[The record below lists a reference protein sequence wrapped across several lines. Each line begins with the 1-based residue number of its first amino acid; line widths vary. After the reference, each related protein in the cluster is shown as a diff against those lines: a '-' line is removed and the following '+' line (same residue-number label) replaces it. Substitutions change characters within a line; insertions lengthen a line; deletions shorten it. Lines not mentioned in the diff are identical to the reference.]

1 MSRDG
6 DPPVNNASGTG
17 PGRSAAPGEAAAEA
31 ERPGQSEAPEPFE
44 APERS
49 EASGAALHAE
59 VRDAL
64 AGLAARL
71 DREHERAAHREAV
84 IDRLHEENQRLRRG
98 ELQAMLEPVRAALY
112 RLHDQARRESRRL
125 AGLADPPDPKQTAL
139 LLEAMADD
147 VADALARLGV
157 ERFTVEP
164 GAPYDASRHRPV
176 AVTPVDDP
184 LRDGTVT
191 AVQSDG
197 FAQSGKVL
205 RKAEV
210 SVGKLD
216 AAAKRGPSGDGGGE
230 GEPREDEPREV
241 KDRDVRARD
250 VEDRDAGGDGVQGG
264 PDDDA
269 ANGSGGANGSGRTAG
284 GAERVRRPARGGT
297 MNSGR
302 TTNSGLGTD
311 R

>member
-6 DPPVNNASGTG
+6 DPPVKTESGAEPE
-17 PGRSAAPGEAAAEA
+17 PGAAASPGAA
-31 ERPGQSEAPEPFE
+31 EPPE
-44 APERS
+44 
-49 EASGAALHAE
+49 AALHAE

-98 ELQAMLEPVRAALY
+98 ELQSMLEPVRAALY
-112 RLHDQARRESRRL
+112 RLHDQARRESDRL
-125 AGLADPPDPKQTAL
+125 AGPDLPDPPDPKQTAL
-139 LLEAMADD
+139 LLAAVADD

-184 LRDGTVT
+184 MRDGTVT
-191 AVQSDG
+191 TVQSDG
-197 FAQSGKVL
+197 FAQGGKVL
-205 RKAEV
+205 RKAA
-210 SVGKLD
+210 VGVGRLTG
-216 AAAKRGPSGDGGGE
+216 AADEADDDPATGPNGAGD
-230 GEPREDEPREV
+230 P
-241 KDRDVRARD
+241 A
-250 VEDRDAGGDGVQGG
+250 AGGSHRPRGT
-264 PDDDA
+264 
-269 ANGSGGANGSGRTAG
+269 GRG
-284 GAERVRRPARGGT
+284 ET
-297 MNSGR
+297 MTSGR
-302 TTNSGLGTD
+302 TTNGALGTD

>member
-6 DPPVNNASGTG
+6 EPQVNDG
-17 PGRSAAPGEAAAEA
+17 
-31 ERPGQSEAPEPFE
+31 
-44 APERS
+44 
-49 EASGAALHAE
+49 SGAEPEQGAGGDGDEGAAFRAD

-98 ELQAMLEPVRAALY
+98 ELQHLLEPVRTALY
-112 RLHDQARRESRRL
+112 RVHDQARRESGRL
-125 AGLADPPDPKQTAL
+125 AAPGAAEPPDPGQTAL
-139 LLEAMADD
+139 LLAALADD

-176 AVTPVDDP
+176 AVTPVADP
-184 LRDGTVT
+184 LADGTVT

-197 FAQSGKVL
+197 FEQGGKVL
-205 RKAEV
+205 RKAAV

-216 AAAKRGPSGDGGGE
+216 
-230 GEPREDEPREV
+230 
-241 KDRDVRARD
+241 
-250 VEDRDAGGDGVQGG
+250 RDAGGAGAKDLEPAGRAAQGSRDG
-264 PDDDA
+264 A
-269 ANGSGGANGSGRTAG
+269 GRD
-284 GAERVRRPARGGT
+284 GAERGET
-297 MNSGR
+297 M
-302 TTNSGLGTD
+302 NSGLGTD

>member
-6 DPPVNNASGTG
+6 EPPVSEDSGAEPEPAPAG
-17 PGRSAAPGEAAAEA
+17 DAGDAGDEAAPAGAGGA
-31 ERPGQSEAPEPFE
+31 G
-44 APERS
+44 
-49 EASGAALHAE
+49 GAALHAE

-112 RLHDQARRESRRL
+112 RLHDQARRESDRL
-125 AGLADPPDPKQTAL
+125 RAPDLAEAPDPRRTAAL
-139 LLEAMADD
+139 LAAVADE

-157 ERFTVEP
+157 ERFSVEP

-184 LRDGTVT
+184 VADGTVT

-197 FAQSGKVL
+197 FEQSGKVL
-205 RKAEV
+205 RKAAV
-210 SVGKLD
+210 SVGRLAEPAS
-216 AAAKRGPSGDGGGE
+216 AAGPAEPASAGE
-230 GEPREDEPREV
+230 
-241 KDRDVRARD
+241 ATH
-250 VEDRDAGGDGVQGG
+250 
-264 PDDDA
+264 
-269 ANGSGGANGSGRTAG
+269 NGQ
-284 GAERVRRPARGGT
+284 
-297 MNSGR
+297 
-302 TTNSGLGTD
+302 TTNSG
-311 R
+311 

>member
-6 DPPVNNASGTG
+6 DPPVNEDSGAEPDPVPAGDDAASGD
-17 PGRSAAPGEAAAEA
+17 EAFRAD
-31 ERPGQSEAPEPFE
+31 
-44 APERS
+44 
-49 EASGAALHAE
+49 

-112 RLHDQARRESRRL
+112 RLHDQARRESCRL
-125 AGLADPPDPKQTAL
+125 SAPDMTEPPDPEGTAL
-139 LLEAMADD
+139 LLGAMADD

-157 ERFTVEP
+157 ERFTAEA

-184 LRDGTVT
+184 MRDGTVT
-191 AVQSDG
+191 TVQSDG
-197 FAQSGKVL
+197 FEQSGRVL
-205 RKAEV
+205 RKAAV
-210 SVGKLD
+210 SVGKHRAGAGGHD
-216 AAAKRGPSGDGGGE
+216 EADDQVGDKA
-230 GEPREDEPREV
+230 DEAPETGSNGAGHS
-241 KDRDVRARD
+241 VRA
-250 VEDRDAGGDGVQGG
+250 
-264 PDDDA
+264 
-269 ANGSGGANGSGRTAG
+269 GSNRLRGTGRG
-284 GAERVRRPARGGT
+284 ET
-297 MNSGR
+297 M
-302 TTNSGLGTD
+302 NSGLGTD

>member
-1 MSRDG
+1 
-6 DPPVNNASGTG
+6 
-17 PGRSAAPGEAAAEA
+17 
-31 ERPGQSEAPEPFE
+31 
-44 APERS
+44 
-49 EASGAALHAE
+49 
-59 VRDAL
+59 
-64 AGLAARL
+64 
-71 DREHERAAHREAV
+71 
-84 IDRLHEENQRLRRG
+84 
-98 ELQAMLEPVRAALY
+98 MLEPVRAALY

-125 AGLADPPDPKQTAL
+125 AGLADPPDPEQTAL

-176 AVTPVDDP
+176 AVTPVADP

-216 AAAKRGPSGDGGGE
+216 AAAKRGPSGTAE
-230 GEPREDEPREV
+230 A
-241 KDRDVRARD
+241 K
-250 VEDRDAGGDGVQGG
+250 
-264 PDDDA
+264 
-269 ANGSGGANGSGRTAG
+269 AN
-284 GAERVRRPARGGT
+284 PAK
-297 MNSGR
+297 
-302 TTNSGLGTD
+302 TNPAK
-311 R
+311 

>member
-6 DPPVNNASGTG
+6 EPPVSEDSGAEPEPEPAG
-17 PGRSAAPGEAAAEA
+17 DAVQDAGDAGSAA
-31 ERPGQSEAPEPFE
+31 AP
-44 APERS
+44 A
-49 EASGAALHAE
+49 GAALRAE

-112 RLHDQARRESRRL
+112 RLHDQARREADRL
-125 AGLADPPDPKQTAL
+125 RAPGLSEAPDPRRTAVL
-139 LLEAMADD
+139 LAAVADD

-184 LRDGTVT
+184 VADGTVT

-197 FAQSGKVL
+197 FEQSGKVL
-205 RKAEV
+205 RKAAV
-210 SVGKLD
+210 SVGRLAEPAS
-216 AAAKRGPSGDGGGE
+216 AAGPAEPASAGE
-230 GEPREDEPREV
+230 
-241 KDRDVRARD
+241 ASH
-250 VEDRDAGGDGVQGG
+250 
-264 PDDDA
+264 
-269 ANGSGGANGSGRTAG
+269 NGQ
-284 GAERVRRPARGGT
+284 
-297 MNSGR
+297 
-302 TTNSGLGTD
+302 TTNSG
-311 R
+311 

>member
-6 DPPVNNASGTG
+6 EPPVSEDSGAEPEPAPTG
-17 PGRSAAPGEAAAEA
+17 DAGDAGDEAAPAGAGDA
-31 ERPGQSEAPEPFE
+31 GGVGGV
-44 APERS
+44 
-49 EASGAALHAE
+49 GAALHAE

-112 RLHDQARRESRRL
+112 RLHDQARRESDRL
-125 AGLADPPDPKQTAL
+125 RAPDLAEAPDPRRTAAL
-139 LLEAMADD
+139 LAAVADE

-184 LRDGTVT
+184 VADGTVT

-197 FAQSGKVL
+197 FEQSGKVL
-205 RKAEV
+205 RKAAV
-210 SVGKLD
+210 SVGRLAEPAS
-216 AAAKRGPSGDGGGE
+216 AA
-230 GEPREDEPREV
+230 
-241 KDRDVRARD
+241 
-250 VEDRDAGGDGVQGG
+250 
-264 PDDDA
+264 
-269 ANGSGGANGSGRTAG
+269 
-284 GAERVRRPARGGT
+284 RPAEPASAGEATHNGQ
-297 MNSGR
+297 
-302 TTNSGLGTD
+302 TTNSG
-311 R
+311 

>member
-1 MSRDG
+1 MPG
-6 DPPVNNASGTG
+6 DTSP
-17 PGRSAAPGEAAAEA
+17 EAAEP
-31 ERPGQSEAPEPFE
+31 PGTVLQ
-44 APERS
+44 
-49 EASGAALHAE
+49 AE

-112 RLHDQARRESRRL
+112 RLHDQARRESSR
-125 AGLADPPDPKQTAL
+125 LADPGPADPPGPEQTAQ
-139 LLEAMADD
+139 LLEAVADD

-184 LRDGTVT
+184 MRDGTVT

-197 FAQSGKVL
+197 FEQSGKVL
-205 RKAEV
+205 RKAAV
-210 SVGKLD
+210 SVGRL
-216 AAAKRGPSGDGGGE
+216 
-230 GEPREDEPREV
+230 
-241 KDRDVRARD
+241 
-250 VEDRDAGGDGVQGG
+250 
-264 PDDDA
+264 DDA
-269 ANGSGGANGSGRTAG
+269 ADKDTADEDAGDKSDDDPGTGANGAG
-284 GAERVRRPARGGT
+284 RPAGDGSNRLRGAARGAT
-297 MNSGR
+297 MNSGK
-302 TTNSGLGTD
+302 TNSGKTNSALGTD

>member
-6 DPPVNNASGTG
+6 DPPVNENSGAEPERT
-17 PGRSAAPGEAAAEA
+17 PGRDAGDAAATAGRGAVPPGPEGPEGPEA
-31 ERPGQSEAPEPFE
+31 EAFRTG
-44 APERS
+44 
-49 EASGAALHAE
+49 

-84 IDRLHEENQRLRRG
+84 IDRLHEENQRLKRG

-112 RLHDQARRESRRL
+112 RLHDQARRESCRL
-125 AGLADPPDPKQTAL
+125 SAPDMTDPPDPAQTAL
-139 LLEAMADD
+139 LLEAVADD

-176 AVTPVDDP
+176 AVAPVDDP
-184 LRDGTVT
+184 LRDGTVA

-197 FAQSGKVL
+197 FEQSGKVL
-205 RKAEV
+205 RKAAV
-210 SVGKLD
+210 AVAKLD
-216 AAAKRGPSGDGGGE
+216 GAKGDGST
-230 GEPREDEPREV
+230 
-241 KDRDVRARD
+241 
-250 VEDRDAGGDGVQGG
+250 GDKV
-264 PDDDA
+264 DDDPETGS
-269 ANGSGGANGSGRTAG
+269 NGAGPAVGTGSNRLRGTGRG
-284 GAERVRRPARGGT
+284 ET
-297 MNSGR
+297 M
-302 TTNSGLGTD
+302 NSGLGTD